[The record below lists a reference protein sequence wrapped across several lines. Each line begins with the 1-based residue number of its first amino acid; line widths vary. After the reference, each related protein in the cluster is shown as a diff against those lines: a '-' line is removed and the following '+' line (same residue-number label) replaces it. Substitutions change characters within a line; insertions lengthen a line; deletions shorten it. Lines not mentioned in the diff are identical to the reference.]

1 MLLKAVNLRK
11 TFDKGFKPK
20 NPTGVIDADFCL
32 NPGETIGIVGES
44 GAGKTTLA
52 LMLAGVIRPDSGH
65 ILFEGND
72 IWTLTSRERR
82 RIYQRIQMIFQHPE
96 TAFNP
101 KWTIL
106 RSLVEPCRIHRIPVP
121 KEAPVK
127 WVQTMGLDR
136 EVLCRYP
143 DQLSGGELQRIAIA
157 RAVSLSP
164 FILVLDEPV
173 SMLDMSTQAQIIRL
187 LEKIQS
193 TTRAGHIYIT
203 HDMEIAR
210 LICKRIYTL
219 ENRILSPL
227 L

>member
-1 MLLKAVNLRK
+1 MLFKAVNLRK
-11 TFDKGFKPK
+11 TFDKRFKLEK
-20 NPTGVIDADFCL
+20 TTGVVDAGFCL

-52 LMLAGVIRPDSGH
+52 LMLAGVVRPDSGH
-65 ILFEGND
+65 IFFEGND
-72 IWTLTSRERR
+72 IWTLGSRERR
-82 RIYQRIQMIFQHPE
+82 QIYQRIQMIFQHPE

-106 RSLVEPCRIHRIPVP
+106 RSLVEPCRIHRIPVL

-127 WVQTMGLDR
+127 WVQTMGLGR
-136 EVLCRYP
+136 EVLYRYP
-143 DQLSGGELQRIAIA
+143 GQLSGGELQRIAIA

-164 FILVLDEPV
+164 AVLVLDEPV

-227 L
+227 F